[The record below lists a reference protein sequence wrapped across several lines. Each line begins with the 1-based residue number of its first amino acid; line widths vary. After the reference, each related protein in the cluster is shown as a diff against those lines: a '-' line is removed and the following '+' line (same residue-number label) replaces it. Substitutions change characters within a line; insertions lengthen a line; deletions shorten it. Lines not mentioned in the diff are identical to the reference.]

1 MSQMTTGDMAD
12 RGLQE
17 VQEQLR
23 NIENILKAEQ
33 KRRVETNEIIDRY
46 ITDYLEQLQSS
57 LSERVNS

>member
-1 MSQMTTGDMAD
+1 MTTGDMAD

>member
-1 MSQMTTGDMAD
+1 MSQITTGDMAD